1 MLFPIS
7 DDNSDRHTT
16 PYINYLLIAINI
28 LVFVMLQGMGNNLHF
43 TYAYSTVPAE
53 ILQGIDIVT
62 NDLLEKDPA
71 SGQVYRLPGLQ
82 ATPIPVYF
90 TMLTSMFMH
99 GGWAHLLGNM
109 LYLWIFGDN
118 IENRLGHI
126 RYLLFYLICGII
138 ASLTHVLTTNF
149 LGHDTLVPSLGASG
163 AISGVLGGYMLLF
176 PRRKVHALF
185 LGIFMV
191 TVPSIVALGLW
202 IVFQLVSGVGSIGA
216 AGGGVAYGAHIG
228 GFIAGLVLIKF
239 FDPGPG
245 AMQPKQTY
253 RRNSFR

>member
-7 DDNSDRHTT
+7 DDNTDRHIT
-16 PYINYLLIAINI
+16 PYINYLLIAINV
-28 LVFVMLQGMGNNLHF
+28 LVFVMLQGMGDNLHF

-62 NDLLEKDPA
+62 NDQLVKDAA
-71 SGQVYRLPGLQ
+71 SGQTYRLPGLQ
-82 ATPIPVYF
+82 ATPIPVYL
-90 TMLTSMFMH
+90 TIITSMFMH

-118 IENRLGHI
+118 IENRIGHF
-126 RYLLFYLICGII
+126 RYLLFYVVCGVI
-138 ASLTHVLTTNF
+138 ASLTHVFTTNF
-149 LGHDTLVPSLGASG
+149 LGHDTLVASLGASG
-163 AISGVLGGYMLLF
+163 AISGVLGSYLLLF

-191 TVPSIVALGLW
+191 TVPSVVALGLW
-202 IVFQLVSGVGSIGA
+202 IVFQLLSGFGSIGA
-216 AGGGVAYGAHIG
+216 SGGGVAYGAHIG